1 MDIKKL
7 LEQAKKEGRTA
18 LTEAQAKQ
26 VLSLYGVPVVSES
39 VAATPEE
46 AAQQAEAFGF
56 PVVLKGLGMKLTHKT
71 ERGLV
76 HLNLQDSQEVIDA
89 AQAIA
94 QSAGKDLEGYLVS
107 PMIKGRR
114 EFVAGMFCDPQF
126 GPIIM
131 FGLGGI
137 FTEALGDVVFR
148 VAPLEE
154 REAESMLDELRA
166 ARLLGPFRGDA
177 PVCREEIVKTLVG
190 LSRLAMDWET
200 ITEVDINPLLVNAD
214 GHVTAVDALIIL
226 GERTVEVA
234 ARPPV
239 DPREIANLF
248 TPKSIAFVGASA
260 QLGKWG
266 NMLMTNVLAGGYE
279 GDVYLVNPKAEEI
292 AGRKVY
298 KTIGDIPGHVDLAIV
313 TIPAVQSLRL
323 IPELKAKGIR
333 YMLLISSG
341 FGEVGPEGRELE
353 KTLIRSA
360 AEAGVSILGPNTMG
374 ICNPHI
380 KFYCVGTPCWPK
392 AGSIGLLSQSG
403 NLGTQLMAF
412 AETEGIGIRSFCGSG
427 NEAMI
432 TLEDF
437 LRTSALDDMT
447 KSIILYVESIKDG
460 KRFFKTAQKVSR
472 KKPIVLLKGGRTT
485 AGSRAAASH
494 TGAMASNIRILNAAC
509 RQAGVVLADQP
520 MDLLDLSAAFSS
532 LPLPRGKRVAIM
544 TLGGGWGVVT
554 TDLCIEAGLE
564 VPHLTADVIAQI
576 DQILPPFWSKENP
589 VDLVGEMGTEIPV
602 KILEI
607 LAKWDQCDAIIH
619 LGVVGRLRLIDAM
632 VKAARDTGQE
642 INQELYDQGIK
653 MYKDSEAD
661 VFQRSAELMMKY
673 GKPILGV
680 FLDDVHSRTI
690 TEIPGSPYSGIA
702 FLTPERAVKVLSRM
716 VSYEDWLEREGIDF

>member
-1 MDIKKL
+1 MDIQKML
-7 LEQAKKEGRTA
+7 DQAKQEGRKA
-18 LTEAQAKQ
+18 LTEAEAKQ
-26 VLSLYGVPVVSES
+26 ILNLYGVPVVSES
-39 VAATPEE
+39 VASTHQE
-46 AAQQAEAFGF
+46 AVKAAEKFGF
-56 PVVLKGLGMKLTHKT
+56 PVVLKGLGTKLTHKT

-76 HLNLQDSQEVIDA
+76 HLNLKD
-89 AQAIA
+89 AQAVLEAAKAIE

-107 PMIKGRR
+107 PMIKGKR

-126 GPIIM
+126 GPIVM

-137 FTEALGDVVFR
+137 FTESLGDVVFR
-148 VAPLEE
+148 VAPLDE
-154 REAESMLDELRA
+154 RDAESMLDEIRSA
-166 ARLLGPFRGDA
+166 KLLGPFRGDA
-177 PVCREEIVKTLVG
+177 PVFRKEIVKTLVA
-190 LSRLAMDWET
+190 LSRMALDWEA
-200 ITEVDINPLLVNAD
+200 ITEVDINPLLVGAD
-214 GHVTAVDALIIL
+214 GHMTAVDALIIL
-226 GERTVEVA
+226 GERPVEVA

-239 DPREIANLF
+239 DPREIGNMF
-248 TPKSIAFVGASA
+248 TPKSVAFIGASA

-279 GDVYLVNPKAEEI
+279 GEVYLVNPKADTI

-298 KTIGDIPGHVDLAIV
+298 KTIGDVPGPVDLAIV
-313 TIPAVQSLRL
+313 TVPAVQSLEL
-323 IPELKAKGIR
+323 IGALKAKGIR

-353 KTLIRSA
+353 KKLVRLA
-360 AEAGVSILGPNTMG
+360 AESGVSVLGPNTMG

-432 TLEDF
+432 TIEDY
-437 LRTSALDDMT
+437 LRTSALDDVT

-460 KRFFKTAQKVSR
+460 KRFFRTAGKVSR
-472 KKPIVLLKGGRTT
+472 QKPIVLLKGGRTA

-532 LPLPRGKRVAIM
+532 LPLPKGKRVAIM

-554 TDLCIEAGLE
+554 TDLCIENGLE
-564 VPHLTADVIAQI
+564 IPHLTKDVIEEI
-576 DQILPPFWSKENP
+576 SRILPPFWSKENP
-589 VDLVGEMGTEIPV
+589 VDLVGEMGADIPSKV
-602 KILEI
+602 LEI
-607 LAKWDQCDAIIH
+607 LARWDGCDAVIH
-619 LGVVGRLRLIDAM
+619 LGVVGRLRLIDTM
-632 VKAARDTGQE
+632 VKAARDSGQV
-642 INQELYDQGIK
+642 IQQEYYELGLK
-653 MYKDSEAD
+653 MYQDSEAD
-661 VFQRSAELMMKY
+661 VFKHSAELMTKY

-680 FLDDVHSRTI
+680 FLDDVHSKTI
-690 TEIPGSPYSGIA
+690 TEVPGSPYSGIA
-702 FLTPERAVKVLSRM
+702 FLTPERAVKVLARM
-716 VSYEDWLEREGIDF
+716 VSYHEWLRREGI